1 MITETIELEQLN
13 RKEALRYLGYS
24 GEKLNETIENLI
36 HICEEEIFEFAKPR
50 YIYKVCNIINT
61 ESEIVKNDGI
71 AIEGCNFVL
80 TGESIKKH
88 LKGCDMAV
96 LMAATLSD
104 SIDRLIR
111 VMQIEDMA
119 KAVMVDSL
127 ASVAIEQVCDKVES
141 IIGQVYPDKYQTFRF
156 GIGYGDLPIVL
167 QKNFLN
173 VLDAPKRIGLNVN
186 SSCMLTPTK
195 SVTAIIGL
203 SDEPIEKTAR
213 GCQTC
218 TMNKYCNIRQKGGH
232 CNG

>member
-24 GEKLNETIENLI
+24 GEQTNEIMDNLI
-36 HICEEEIFEFAKPR
+36 AVCEENVLASAKPR
-50 YIYKVCNIINT
+50 YVYKVCNIINT
-61 ESEIVKNDGI
+61 EPEIVKNQGI
-71 AIEGCNFVL
+71 AIEGCSLVL

-96 LMAATLSD
+96 LMAVTLSD

-111 VMQIEDMA
+111 IMQVEDMA

-127 ASVAIEQVCDKVES
+127 ASVAIEQVCDKVEH
-141 IIGQVYPDKYQTFRF
+141 IIRQVYPNKYQTFRF
-156 GIGYGDLPIVL
+156 GIGYGDLSILL
-167 QKNFLN
+167 QKDFLN
-173 VLDAPKRIGLNVN
+173 MLDAPKRIGLNVN
-186 SSCMLTPTK
+186 ASYMLTPTK

-203 SDEPIEKTAR
+203 SDNPIEKTAR

-218 TMNKYCNIRQKGGH
+218 NMNQYCNIRQKGGH